1 MNTNIKPDLIA
12 KKVIRKLQK
21 KHFKNQSKT
30 EKVLTISKNFLINN
44 WYILL
49 IFAFVCFLLYLKY
62 DENKKKKENMQNVNI
77 EKVVNSK
84 PRSILDFQQIQRVSP
99 NVSTNIP
106 KYLY

>member
-21 KHFKNQSKT
+21 KHFKNQSQT
-30 EKVLTISKNFLINN
+30 EKVLTISKDFLVNN

-62 DENKKKKENMQNVNI
+62 DENKRRKENMQNVNI

-84 PRSILDFQQIQRVSP
+84 PKSILDFQQIQRVSP
-99 NVSTNIP
+99 NVSTKMP